1 MPRFSIITASFNSQA
16 HIADTIQSV
25 KMQQG
30 VDFEHLII
38 DGCSS
43 DNTSSVV
50 MGLMHP
56 SLTFYS
62 DPDKGVYDAMNNGAI
77 VSSGEIVTFLN
88 SDDYYAVDTALKQVG
103 KVFEDSTV
111 DVCYANLD
119 YVSKSN
125 EKRIIRKWRSRSF
138 KPGLFSKGWCPAHPT
153 FFIRRSAL
161 DNVGLFDLSYPIGN
175 DVEWM
180 MRALEV
186 KRLRSVFIPNV
197 LVKMRIG
204 GISNSSLAAVLTQN
218 LTIIKALKK
227 FNLWNGFA
235 NFIFHKLIS
244 RIVQRFG

>member
-1 MPRFSIITASFNSQA
+1 MLRFSIITASFNSQA
-16 HIADTIQSV
+16 HIADTIESV
-25 KMQQG
+25 KMQQE
-30 VDFEHLII
+30 VEFEHLII

-50 MGLMHP
+50 KSLMYP
-56 SLTFYS
+56 SLKFYS
-62 DPDKGVYDAMNNGAI
+62 EPDDGVYDAMNKGAM
-77 VSSGEIVTFLN
+77 VSSADIVTFLN
-88 SDDYYAVDTALKQVG
+88 SDDYYAVDTALMQVS

-119 YVSKSN
+119 YVGKSN
-125 EKRIIRKWRSRSF
+125 DKRIIRKWRSRSF

-161 DNVGLFDLSYPIGN
+161 DNVGLFDLSYAIGN

-186 KRLRSVFIPNV
+186 KRLKSVFIPNV
-197 LVKMRIG
+197 LVKMRVG
-204 GISNSSLAAVLTQN
+204 GISNASLAAVLTQN

-235 NFIFHKLIS
+235 NFFFHKLIS
-244 RIVQRFG
+244 RVIQRYG